1 LLLKHV
7 IHQSHNRET
16 HCSIFFICNSALYG
30 AIHPDQDKNTWL
42 NASARALSLSPKLF
56 CYYRHV
62 NMAPALQYVGTSGPL
77 ATFSSGT
84 ILSYIRTYNCN
95 SRIPLLHINY
105 QQWLQQIRH
114 DYNQIVHAIWH
125 HLDSLTAV
133 SRFFIQF
140 KTVQRVND
148 TRGHVTCF
156 ACALKS
162 QILQTRLTGQT
173 ICEICASE
181 VTNRSIIRSIA
192 E

>member
-1 LLLKHV
+1 M
-7 IHQSHNRET
+7 S
-16 HCSIFFICNSALYG
+16 SINHIIGRHTVVFFLFATVLCMVLYILIKIRTRG
-30 AIHPDQDKNTWL
+30 L
-42 NASARALSLSPKLF
+42 MLARALSLSPKLF

-148 TRGHVTCF
+148 TRGHITCF
-156 ACALKS
+156 AYVLKS

-173 ICEICASE
+173 TCETCASE